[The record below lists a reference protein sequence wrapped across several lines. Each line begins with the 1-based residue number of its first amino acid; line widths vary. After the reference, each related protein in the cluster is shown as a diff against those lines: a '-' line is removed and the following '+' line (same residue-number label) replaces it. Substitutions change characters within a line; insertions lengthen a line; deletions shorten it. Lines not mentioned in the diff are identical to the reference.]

1 MSSDS
6 DSSRNSIDI
15 DDLSQI
21 QARCR
26 ELRKEKDMLNASQSQ
41 SFQLIKRLELHV
53 KTLLGARAEDKKRI
67 RELERE
73 QSNCSQELDYLQDQ
87 LNSRNTEVHCLGD
100 RVHSLELKLA
110 DLENLEE
117 MGRHMSE
124 ELEKSNSDVL
134 FLNQELQ
141 NKEIELQQSNLRI
154 ESLEESILSVSLD
167 YQCEIESMKIDLM
180 TFEQSCFE
188 ANKIQE
194 EAAQENSRSDKLIQ
208 DMEAQIQDCREVIK
222 CLGEENIELRE
233 KLLISESKASE
244 ICMKIEEK
252 FPNVLNKDGH
262 SLSGELKNDTRW
274 DVGRA
279 SFTDL
284 EDKFEKMS
292 CSIIEYEALVRQ
304 LKEELREQKLKANE
318 EAEDLAQEMA
328 ELRYQITGL
337 LEEECKRRAHVE
349 QISVHRIA
357 ELEAQIEKEQK
368 MFVDSGRLSV
378 ALRD

>member
-1 MSSDS
+1 
-6 DSSRNSIDI
+6 
-15 DDLSQI
+15 
-21 QARCR
+21 
-26 ELRKEKDMLNASQSQ
+26 MLNASQSQ

-53 KTLLGARAEDKKRI
+53 KTVLGAREEDKKRI
-67 RELERE
+67 QELERE
-73 QSNCSQELDYLQDQ
+73 LSNCSQELDYLQDQ
-87 LNSRNTEVHCLGD
+87 LNSRNAEVHCLGD
-100 RVHSLELKLA
+100 RVHILELKLA
-110 DLENLEE
+110 DIKNLDE
-117 MGRHMSE
+117 MGRQMTE
-124 ELEKSNSDVL
+124 ELEKSNSEVL
-134 FLNQELQ
+134 FLNQEMQ

-194 EAAQENSRSDKLIQ
+194 EAAQENGRLDQLIQ
-208 DMEAQIQDCREVIK
+208 DMVVQIQDCREVIE
-222 CLGEENIELRE
+222 CLSEENKELRE
-233 KLLISESKASE
+233 KLLISESNASE
-244 ICMKIEEK
+244 ICMKIEEI
-252 FPNVLNKDGH
+252 FPDGLNKDGR

-284 EDKFEKMS
+284 AYKYEKMS
-292 CSIIEYEALVRQ
+292 SSIIEYEALVRQ

-368 MFVDSGRLSV
+368 ISDNSRRLSV
-378 ALRD
+378 KLKD